1 MRTLVLAISFGLIA
15 AAAPA
20 SAGARTIDVRKGD
33 SIQAA
38 VDRARPGDVVEIH
51 PGTYT
56 EAGRTCPTRPEEQC
70 AVVVTR
76 NRISIVGRPRPGKP
90 VVLRS
95 REGQQR
101 GIAVGKS
108 RLGVCMSRPDEL
120 VHGSRIA
127 RLTVRG
133 FEDDGIL
140 LQCVERWRVTRV
152 RAIDNS
158 EYGIYPVQTK
168 RGRLDHSFAS
178 GAHDTGIYVGQSR
191 NARIDHNRAVDNV
204 SGYELENTVGVTLED
219 NVARGNTGGV
229 LVFAL
234 PGLSQRRTSSNL
246 IRRNVIDANNRDNTC
261 REAAEIICRVPS
273 GTGVLVL
280 AADSNRVRSNSVT
293 GNRTVGIAVAN
304 YCVVL
309 GTPPDECAQL
319 DIDPN
324 PDANRVVGNH
334 VMGNAGDPDFERLPI
349 PQAAADLAWD
359 GTGSGNCWSGNM
371 MVATTFPAALPACP

>member
-1 MRTLVLAISFGLIA
+1 MRTLLLAILIA
-15 AAAPA
+15 AAVPA
-20 SAGARTIDVRKGD
+20 TAGARTINVHKGD

-56 EAGRTCPTRPEEQC
+56 EAGRECPTRPEEEC

-95 REGQQR
+95 SDGQQR

-108 RLGVCMSRPDEL
+108 RLGVCMRRPDEL

-152 RAIDNS
+152 RAVDNG

-178 GAHDTGIYVGQSR
+178 GANDTGIYVGQSR

-204 SGYELENTVGVTLED
+204 SGYELENTVGTTLED

-234 PGLSQRRTSSNL
+234 PGLSQTRTSSNL
-246 IRRNVIDANNRDNTC
+246 IRRNVIDSNNRANTC
-261 REAAEIICRVPS
+261 REESEIICRVPE

-280 AADSNRVRSNSVT
+280 AADNNRVRSNNVT
-293 GNRTVGIAVAN
+293 ANRTVGIAVAN

-309 GTPPDECAQL
+309 GTPAEECAQL

-324 PDANRVVGNH
+324 PDANRIVGNH
-334 VMGNAGDPDFERLPI
+334 VMGNGGDPDLQRLPI

-371 MVATTFPAALPACP
+371 MVATTFPPALPACS

>member
-1 MRTLVLAISFGLIA
+1 MRTLLACITLGLIA

-20 SAGARTIDVRKGD
+20 GAGARTIDVRQGD

-38 VDRARPGDVVEIH
+38 VDRARPGDRVEIH
-51 PGTYT
+51 PGTYS
-56 EAGRTCPTRPEEQC
+56 EAGRTCPTRPEQQC

-76 NRISIVGRPRPGKP
+76 NRISIAGRPRPGKP
-90 VVLRS
+90 VVLQS
-95 REGQQR
+95 RAGQER

-108 RLGVCMSRPDEL
+108 RLGVCLSRPDEL

-140 LQCVERWRVTRV
+140 LMCVERWRVTRV

-178 GAHDTGIYVGQSR
+178 GANDTGIYVGQSR
-191 NARIDHNRAVDNV
+191 NARIDHNLAVDNV

-219 NVARGNTGGV
+219 NVARANTGGV

-234 PGLSQRRTSSNL
+234 PGLSQKRTASNL
-246 IRRNVIDANNRDNTC
+246 IRRNVIDANNRANTC
-261 REAAEIICRVPS
+261 GEPSEVVCRVPS

-280 AADSNRVRSNSVT
+280 AADSNRIRSNTVT
-293 GNRTVGIAVAN
+293 ANRTVGIAVAN

-309 GTPPDECAQL
+309 GVPAEECAQL

-334 VMGNAGDPDFERLPI
+334 VMGNGGDPDLERLPI

-359 GTGSGNCWSGNM
+359 GTGSDNCWSANE
-371 MVATTFPAALPACP
+371 MVASTFPPTLPACS